1 MVSGILNLPRLK
13 IGRIEARYPII
24 QGGMGVGVSA
34 GRLAAAVSEAGGIGI
49 IATVALGPSSRHF
62 SGAASYRSANML
74 ALRDELDRALVLSS
88 IGNIGTN
95 CMVAI
100 TDYENM
106 VRTSL
111 EGGAR
116 LIISGAGLPL
126 ALPEYASNFPDVAL
140 VPIVSSAKAGGLIVR
155 RWEKTHGRL
164 PDAFV
169 VETPN
174 EAGGHLGASHEQVG
188 LEEYSLETV
197 VPQLKE
203 LLQDQFKL
211 NIPVIAA
218 GGIWDRADIDHML
231 ALGADGVQMSTRFVC
246 TEECDAPEAFKQV
259 YLDSLPED
267 VVLIKSPVGLPG
279 RGVRTPFVR
288 VLEAGKYLGD
298 GRCWVNCLQKC
309 SYRDEGTGF
318 CIARA
323 LTSAKVGDREHGL
336 FFSGSNVHRCHE
348 ITTVAR
354 IFGELT
360 SE

>member
-1 MVSGILNLPRLK
+1 MNLPRLR

-24 QGGMGVGVSA
+24 QGGMGVGVSV
-34 GRLAAAVSEAGGIGI
+34 GRLSAAVSEAGGIGI

-62 SGAASYRSANML
+62 TGPASYRSSNML
-74 ALRDELDRALVLSS
+74 ALRDALDLARTASPV
-88 IGNIGTN
+88 GNIGTN

-126 ALPEYASNFPDVAL
+126 ALPEYAADYPDVAL
-140 VPIVSSAKAGGLIVR
+140 VPIVSSAKAAGLIVR
-155 RWEKTHGRL
+155 RWQKTHGRL

-174 EAGGHLGASHEQVG
+174 EAGGHLGASYEQVG
-188 LEEYSLETV
+188 LPEYALETV

-203 LLQDQFKL
+203 LLQGQFGL
-211 NIPVIAA
+211 DIPVIAA
-218 GGIWDRADIDHML
+218 GGIWDRADIDRML

-246 TEECDAPEAFKQV
+246 TAECDAPEVFKQV
-259 YLDSLPED
+259 YLDARPED
-267 VVLIKSPVGLPG
+267 VTLIKSPVGLPG
-279 RGVRTPFVR
+279 RGVRTPLVDA
-288 VLEAGKYLGD
+288 LEAGVLQGD
-298 GRCWVNCLQKC
+298 GRCWVNCLTKC

-318 CIARA
+318 CIAQA
-323 LTSAKVGDREHGL
+323 LTSAKAGDREHGL
-336 FFSGSNVHRCHE
+336 FFSGSNVHRCQRM
-348 ITTVAR
+348 TTVR
-354 IFGELT
+354 EIFAELT
-360 SE
+360 GDNM